1 MEIRNIKVMMKRIS
15 WRIFLFTSQP
25 IPGKRKQC
33 SARMKL
39 SNKI

>member
-15 WRIFLFTSQP
+15 WRIFLFTNQP
-25 IPGKRKQC
+25 IPGKRKSC
-33 SARMKL
+33 SERIKL